1 MFESSGSVIP
11 LFKKQ
16 INEGKP
22 ITITSENAT
31 RFFMSIPE
39 AVNLIL
45 SAQKISKKNE
55 IFIFEMGKPV
65 KIIDIAHKLIF
76 LKSLE
81 PNQIQNFP
89 IKIIGLRKGEKEHEI
104 LSSGKLIK
112 TKISNIFESKEK
124 EIDLDLAKI

>member
-1 MFESSGSVIP
+1 
-11 LFKKQ
+11 
-16 INEGKP
+16 
-22 ITITSENAT
+22 
-31 RFFMSIPE
+31 
-39 AVNLIL
+39 
-45 SAQKISKKNE
+45 
-55 IFIFEMGKPV
+55 MGKPV

-124 EIDLDLAKI
+124 EIDLDLAKNLIQKVENYKSDNNFTEFEQIVTKID